1 MKKRWILNLIMLAV
15 VAGLVSFLYL
25 RPKPEVA
32 KDNTYEVSAYKL
44 AEFNEIKVEFPA
56 KAAVTFEKVNGFWN
70 LTAPYKTR
78 ADQASVQ
85 RILAVIAAGLG
96 ELPMKHSKATFEK
109 ISAQVAAQNSASTPV
124 ADVPGA
130 D

>member
-1 MKKRWILNLIMLAV
+1 MKTHTIELD
-15 VAGLVSFLYL
+15 
-25 RPKPEVA
+25 
-32 KDNTYEVSAYKL
+32 DN
-44 AEFNEIKVEFPA
+44 
-56 KAAVTFEKVNGFWN
+56 
-70 LTAPYKTR
+70 
-78 ADQASVQ
+78 D
-85 RILAVIAAGLG
+85 LAVIAAGLG